1 MIRPTKNRR
10 PRGSLLLLVL
20 GFLCLPAIGQAQTE
34 RSASESRRQGN
45 LRRPNSGDPLQS
57 LLKFVRQEQEVEFA
71 KPLPEFDAT
80 VRGAQEIEQRFQAN
94 YPSQKELAIYTLDW
108 ETSFAAAK
116 QRAKKENRP
125 IFFIVVTNYTGP
137 TNFFSGHC

>member
-1 MIRPTKNRR
+1 MIGQSNNRTQR
-10 PRGSLLLLVL
+10 VSSLLLV
-20 GFLCLPAIGQAQTE
+20 FSCFCFSAVCQAQTE
-34 RSASESRRQGN
+34 RSATETRRQGD
-45 LRRPNSGDPLQS
+45 LRRSNSGDPLQS

-80 VRGAQEIEQRFQAN
+80 VEGAQEIEQQFQAN

-108 ETSFAAAK
+108 ETSLAAAK